1 MATLQGHIRDAQS
14 GARLQAKVMVVS
26 ASGRFVH
33 PRDSLLKVGPGEPSF
48 YSDGEFRVDVP
59 RGATQI
65 VVERGTEY
73 EPLRQS
79 VSMPQKGSAEVTLLL
94 KRWTDLPSD
103 GWYPGNTHLHYSESE
118 GRPDDRLRMDPHV
131 HDLSVTVVSIL
142 QRRELPYASNK
153 FPIGFMTDYSTAH
166 HVVDCG
172 EESRH
177 NVRRGGFG
185 YGHVMFLRIR
195 NLVDPVSRGDLVS
208 DFDPDYPPLCFAC
221 DDARDQ
227 DGIVL
232 WCHNGQGMEAPVAAA
247 LGKLDAFNL
256 FDPYWC
262 DPEYDVWYRLLNCG
276 IRLPASTGTD
286 WFICSNNRVYVQTD
300 GDFSYSSWLDGLRAG
315 RTFIT
320 NGPSIFLDVDG
331 RAPGDELP
339 APSDGA
345 RTPVTVTWRSYHP
358 LRRVEIVHNGRV
370 VAAVKPDGPAE
381 RDGSYTVD
389 VPLDV
394 GGWVAARG
402 YGDARDS
409 FGHAVFAHTSPAY
422 VGDGLAPRAAESA
435 SHFVRAIDEG
445 LGWIA
450 DVGKFTS
457 DAQRDEV
464 AELFHRGRA
473 AYTGILAGRPTGG

>member
-1 MATLQGHIRDAQS
+1 MATLHGYIRDAVS
-14 GARLQAKVMVVS
+14 DARVEAKVKVVS
-26 ASGRFVH
+26 ASGRFTH
-33 PRDSLLKVGPGEPSF
+33 PAESLLKVGPGEPSF
-48 YSDGEFRVDVP
+48 YCDGEFVVDVQ
-59 RGATQI
+59 RGATEI

-73 EPLRQS
+73 EPLRQT
-79 VSMPQKGSAEVTLLL
+79 VSMPAKGSVEVTLRL

-103 GWYPGNTHLHYSESE
+103 GWYPGNTHLHYSDHED
-118 GRPDDRLRMDPHV
+118 RPDERLRMDPHV

-142 QRRELPYASNK
+142 QRRALPYASNK
-153 FPIGFMTDYSTAH
+153 YPIGFMTDYSTAH

-221 DDARDQ
+221 DDAREQ
-227 DGIVL
+227 GGVVL
-232 WCHNGQGMEAPVAAA
+232 WCHNGQGVEAPVAAA

-262 DPEYDVWYRLLNCG
+262 DPEYDIWYRLLNCG

-286 WFICSNNRVYVQTD
+286 WFICSNNRVYVQTE
-300 GDFSYSSWLDGLRAG
+300 GEFSYDAWLDGLRAG

-320 NGPSIFLDVDG
+320 NGPALFLSVDG
-331 RAPGDELP
+331 VAPGSE
-339 APSDGA
+339 APSPPAGR
-345 RTPVTVTWRSYHP
+345 RTPVTVTWQSFHP

-370 VAAVKPDGPAE
+370 VGASKPQADAQ
-381 RDGSYTVD
+381 RDGAHTVD
-389 VPLDV
+389 VAFERD
-394 GGWVAARG
+394 GWVAARA

-409 FGHAVFAHTSPAY
+409 FGHATFAHTSPVT
-422 VGDGLAPRAAESA
+422 VGSGVAPRAAESA
-435 SHFVRAIDEG
+435 AYFVRALDEA
-445 LGWIA
+445 LSWA
-450 DVGKFTS
+450 DTVGKFTG

-464 AELFHRGRA
+464 AELFDKGRSE
-473 AYTGILAGRPTGG
+473 YVRLMSQ